1 MPEKKSVQRSLGML
15 GEDLAVARL
24 QECGYRI
31 VARNFRCVFGE
42 IDIIAEEGEDL
53 VFVEVK
59 ARRGR
64 SYGLP
69 EEAVHK
75 RKQHKLIQVAQYYL
89 AHHGL
94 TERSWRIDV
103 VAIDLNE
110 QGASREIRLYQHAVI
125 EE

>member
-1 MPEKKSVQRSLGML
+1 M
-15 GEDLAVARL
+15 
-24 QECGYRI
+24 
-31 VARNFRCVFGE
+31 
-42 IDIIAEEGEDL
+42 
-53 VFVEVK
+53 EVK
-59 ARRGR
+59 ARRGW

-103 VAIDLNE
+103 VAIDLNA
-110 QGASREIRLYQHAVI
+110 QGRPERFGSTSTQ
-125 EE
+125 